1 MDNAA
6 VRTATLGMGCF
17 WSPEALF
24 GHLPG
29 VIRTAV
35 GYAGGTTPDPTYRE
49 MGDHSETVQ
58 LQYDSNQLAF
68 QQLVE
73 LFWQSHNPINING
86 YKGTQYMSLLFY
98 NCEEQEEVI
107 RHVIQNRINL
117 GYEQPETRITRYT
130 EFYPAEERHQKYYLQ
145 RYPDAIEKLSAL
157 YPDKQELFRSTLAAR
172 LNGLAKGYTSME
184 RIRSELEDWNIG
196 PDERKELLELLR
208 RIKW

>member
-1 MDNAA
+1 MKDAA
-6 VRTATLGMGCF
+6 LRTATLGMGCF

-35 GYAGGTTPDPTYRE
+35 GYAGGTTPAPTYRE

-58 LQYDSNQLAF
+58 LQYDPNQLAF

-98 NCEEQEEVI
+98 HDEEQEEVI
-107 RHVIQNRINL
+107 RQVIENRIKQ
-117 GYEQPETRITRYT
+117 GYDQPETRIAAYAA
-130 EFYPAEERHQKYYLQ
+130 FYPAEDRHQKYYLQ
-145 RYPDAIEKLSAL
+145 RYPDAMDKLTAL
-157 YPDKQELFRSTLAAR
+157 YPDKQELYGSTLAAR

-196 PDERKELLELLR
+196 SGERMEMLELLR